1 MAYSIR
7 YVRGHM
13 EIYNDE
19 GYFLFSADNDREV
32 QEILEELNFDSEF

>member
-1 MAYSIR
+1 MAYSVE

-19 GYFLFSADNDREV
+19 GMFLFSADNDREV
-32 QEILEELNFDSEF
+32 RELLKELNFDSEF

>member
-1 MAYSIR
+1 MAYSVE

-19 GYFLFSADNDREV
+19 GKFLFSADNAREV
-32 QEILEELNFDSEF
+32 QELLKEFNFDS